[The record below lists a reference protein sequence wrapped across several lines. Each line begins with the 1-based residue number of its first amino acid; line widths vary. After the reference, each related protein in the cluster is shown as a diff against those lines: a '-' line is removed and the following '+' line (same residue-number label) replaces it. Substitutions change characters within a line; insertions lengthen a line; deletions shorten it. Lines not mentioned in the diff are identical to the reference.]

1 MSLIKFGTDGWRA
14 KMGGDFSFHNVRL
27 FAHGYAEYLRKI
39 WGNRR
44 LNIIVNYDTRLLS
57 EKFAKETARVLSK
70 HNIVSHLCVRDTPLA
85 AVSLG
90 ITHYKFQG
98 AVNFTASFNEPIY
111 NGIKLLNSKGCPALP
126 SETVRI
132 ENEIDIKEKDYKYI
146 PCYPDE
152 SNIRKID
159 LREFY
164 IKYIEERIDFAKIK
178 SSGLKIIVDN
188 LYGTSRDYMDT
199 ILNDNGIEIESIHN
213 LPYSAYGDIIPYC
226 NKSNLTELRDFVKK
240 EKADIGLSTDI
251 DGDRFGIVDEKG
263 GFLCSNAIMP
273 LLLEYLITVR
283 KMEGGIVKSV
293 STTDSLRKVADYY
306 MRKVYTTPV
315 GFKYLAD
322 MMSTRKA
329 FLAVESSNGAAL
341 NGPVMMK
348 DGILFNLLVTEMMAW
363 YGMSLT
369 QLLKSFGERFPKF
382 YSFEVELPRSVR
394 RIENLEALMGNPL
407 KEIAGEKINRIK
419 MVDGVKYMLDKGWL
433 LIRQSGTSPIVRIYS
448 EAVTAKM
455 AREFMKFG
463 RQLIG

>member
-1 MSLIKFGTDGWRA
+1 MSIIKFGTDGWRA
-14 KMGGDFSFHNVRL
+14 KMGGDFSFNNVRL
-27 FAHGYAEYLRKI
+27 FANGYAVYLKKI
-39 WGNRR
+39 WGDKRV
-44 LNIIVNYDTRLLS
+44 NIVVNYDTRLLS
-57 EKFAKETARVLSK
+57 EKFALETARVLSR

-90 ITHYKFQG
+90 ITHFRFQG

-132 ENEIDIKEKDYKYI
+132 ENEIEIQEKDFKYI

-159 LREFY
+159 LRDLY
-164 IKYIEERIDFAKIK
+164 IRYITERIDFDKIR
-178 SSGLKIIVDN
+178 SSGLRIIVDN

-226 NKSNLTELRDFVKK
+226 NKSNLKELRELVKK

-251 DGDRFGIVDEKG
+251 DGDRFGIIDEKG

-293 STTDSLRKVADYY
+293 STTDSIRKVADYY

-322 MMSTRKA
+322 MMSTKKT

-363 YGMSLT
+363 YGMSLA
-369 QLLKSFGERFPKF
+369 QLQKSFGERFPKF
-382 YSFEVELPRSVR
+382 YNLEVELPGSYRRVERLGKLSVVS
-394 RIENLEALMGNPL
+394 I
-407 KEIAGEKINRIK
+407 KDIAGEKVNRIK
-419 MVDGVKYMLDKGWL
+419 MVDGVKFMMDKGWL
-433 LIRQSGTSPIVRIYS
+433 LLRQSGTSPIVRIYS
-448 EAVTAKM
+448 EAVSAKL
-455 AREFMKFG
+455 AKDFLRFG